1 MEFLF
6 LKELEQ
12 VTGLSETTISRMERK
27 GAFPKRVKISARRVA
42 WLKQDVLDWMESVSI
57 ARRVS
62 SFDPREAPCAKI

>member
-12 VTGLSETTISRMERK
+12 LTGLSETTISRMERK
-27 GAFPKRVKISARRVA
+27 GAFPLRVKISARRVA

-57 ARRVS
+57 GRRVS
-62 SFDPREAPCAKI
+62 SFDLREAPCAKI